1 VIVPFAIGLMLFL
14 ATRALR
20 PLAAFSASLAQM
32 SPDSLES
39 VATPEVRELRPL
51 AAALNSLIA
60 RLRASRES
68 ERAFVA
74 DAAHELRTPLASIRL
89 YADVVAGEHD
99 PDKVRDV
106 VRQIATGADR
116 ASHLVNQLLALA
128 GLDAEDTLEMRRF
141 DVADAV
147 RDALSLV
154 LPIADARGV
163 NLAMDGDAL
172 VPVKGHQAAIAILLG
187 NLLRN
192 AVAHSPPDTTVTTT
206 LLRDRSVVV
215 IAVTD
220 EGPGIPAA
228 ERERIF
234 ERFVRLP
241 GQERAGTGLGL
252 SIVARVVALHRGSVA
267 VENTATGGA
276 RFVVRLPI
284 GM

>member
-1 VIVPFAIGLMLFL
+1 
-14 ATRALR
+14 
-20 PLAAFSASLAQM
+20 
-32 SPDSLES
+32 
-39 VATPEVRELRPL
+39 
-51 AAALNSLIA
+51 
-60 RLRASRES
+60 
-68 ERAFVA
+68 
-74 DAAHELRTPLASIRL
+74 
-89 YADVVAGEHD
+89 
-99 PDKVRDV
+99 
-106 VRQIATGADR
+106 
-116 ASHLVNQLLALA
+116 LLALA

-154 LPIADARGV
+154 LPIADAGGV

-172 VPVKGHQAAIAILLG
+172 VPVKGHQAAIEILLG